1 MGSIMNQKMADI
13 TLAQVLAASPGARSY
28 IINQLRNQKL
38 EVNHLEQ
45 QEEHHQSK
53 HVVGEDSI
61 KLREIEV
68 FINHNVE
75 IRAVIDS
82 GSQIITL
89 REDVWRDSGMTINPE
104 TKITLES
111 ANKTLSSTLG
121 TVDNLPITIG
131 TETFYVRAQVVKES
145 PTPMLLGMPFF
156 SLTKCQQDVS
166 TDGYM
171 SLRLANPN
179 PPHNEITVPTMARR
193 YYETPTHILDTIDWA
208 DITEYDPAVDGEGVL
223 IFDAILNPTS
233 QPEPVF

>member
-75 IRAVIDS
+75 IRAVIDVVLKS
-82 GSQIITL
+82 LPLG
-89 REDVWRDSGMTINPE
+89 
-104 TKITLES
+104 
-111 ANKTLSSTLG
+111 KTYG
-121 TVDNLPITIG
+121 
-131 TETFYVRAQVVKES
+131 
-145 PTPMLLGMPFF
+145 
-156 SLTKCQQDVS
+156 
-166 TDGYM
+166 
-171 SLRLANPN
+171 
-179 PPHNEITVPTMARR
+179 EIA
-193 YYETPTHILDTIDWA
+193 A
-208 DITEYDPAVDGEGVL
+208 
-223 IFDAILNPTS
+223 
-233 QPEPVF
+233 